1 MNAAYAHRI
10 EQAREAISD
19 ADHIIIGAGAGLSDA
34 AGLKYSG
41 KRFTDHFQPFIDKYH
56 FTDLYTSSFYP
67 FQSDEECWAY
77 WAKHISLNRY
87 ETPATPL
94 YIDLLKL
101 VESKDHFVITTNVE
115 SQFHKAGFRDDRIFA
130 VQGDYGLLQC
140 ASACH
145 NTLYHNEAMVAE
157 MLAHT
162 VDCKIPSHLVPVCPV
177 CGGKMDVNLRKDGYF
192 VEDDNWAMA
201 SQRYHDFT
209 KKATRNKLVLL
220 ELGVGYNTPGIIRYP
235 FEQIT
240 FHNSLVTLIR
250 INTHHWQGAT
260 ENRDKTIAFNED
272 MAQTINELNETDAR
286 HLESMARVHKNQ

>member
-67 FQSDEECWAY
+67 FQSDEEYWAY

-140 ASACH
+140 ASACTIH
-145 NTLYHNEAMVAE
+145 YTPTKPRWPICLPIRSIV
-157 MLAHT
+157 
-162 VDCKIPSHLVPVCPV
+162 KFHL
-177 CGGKMDVNLRKDGYF
+177 
-192 VEDDNWAMA
+192 
-201 SQRYHDFT
+201 T
-209 KKATRNKLVLL
+209 
-220 ELGVGYNTPGIIRYP
+220 
-235 FEQIT
+235 
-240 FHNSLVTLIR
+240 
-250 INTHHWQGAT
+250 
-260 ENRDKTIAFNED
+260 
-272 MAQTINELNETDAR
+272 
-286 HLESMARVHKNQ
+286 